1 MIRIIVYN
9 CYHSVYSF
17 QTKQYSNI
25 CVLHWIVAHSKLIV
39 YFLNTII
46 NYKKRALPFIVMD
59 ALHSYQRIAVYLHLH

>member
-1 MIRIIVYN
+1 MIRIIIYN

-39 YFLNTII
+39 YFLNLFFHSEMNDKI
-46 NYKKRALPFIVMD
+46 ASIVYNK
-59 ALHSYQRIAVYLHLH
+59 H